1 MSEPYRYGIYEKA
14 LFKKPLPQLLED
26 AARAGFDNFEL
37 SLDETDERLGR
48 LDWEAA
54 SVKPPGTAAYRS
66 TAPVS
71 AASAAS
77 PWEPWTTKSG
87 SIP

>member
-37 SLDETDERLGR
+37 SRDETDERLGR
-48 LDWEAA
+48 LDWDWAE
-54 SVKPPGTAAYRS
+54 RS
-66 TAPVS
+66 SFLRRTGLQHLLQRPAPF
-71 AASAAS
+71 
-77 PWEPWTTKSG
+77 PHG
-87 SIP
+87 NHGR